1 MKKHIFLLT
10 IFLAL
15 LLISCAVT
23 TPEVSNSASISE
35 LEASSQA
42 SENQERPSYES
53 ESQAEQSQSVSQG
66 ESESLSSEE
75 SSTQSAEKPT
85 ETQTEAQSE
94 TQSPSIEGVSYIVTC
109 ISGTKN
115 AYTVSNNTIT
125 FTEIAENS
133 VYAISGELNGNV
145 IIDVGETY
153 NFELQLMNFTLS
165 SSTDSPIVVLSADN
179 VDIKAK
185 VNTENF
191 IYDNREAV
199 DETDTTKYSASI
211 YALSDLDICGQG
223 KLTLVSK
230 SNNGIHT
237 KDDLVVK
244 NLTLYVKCVDN
255 AIKGNDSVTIENA
268 TTTLVATQGDCIKTT
283 SSNISETN
291 NIQRGTIAISGGTHN
306 LYSACDGIDSAYD
319 VRIDEPS
326 TVINIYTYKY
336 SEYSEEV
343 TATSESNYYIRYSSR
358 NYSYSIKY
366 FNSSTDYVWENA
378 TYYSSVAGGRSTYYY
393 YSVPKRSEYSS
404 FIVYMYSSSQSQGQ
418 DTSYYACTES
428 KSHNASYDTIAL
440 SYRQSTLSSSW
451 TNYSTSSAQG
461 GMGGMGGMSEGN
473 SDKGVYSTKGIKASN
488 EIVINDGVISIT
500 AYDDAI
506 HANNDVA
513 LENGESPLGSVTIN
527 GGSITV
533 SSNDD
538 GLHADGTLLITAGSV
553 SVTKSYEGLEGAFI
567 KINGGSTSV
576 ISSDDGLNGASTTG
590 YAIEITGGEIYV
602 YCTGD
607 GIDSNSTT
615 SKGAILFSGGKTVV
629 ICKSNGNSAIDSD
642 GGYTH
647 TDGSVVAIM
656 SSGGMTSETTNGNTQ
671 GRTVKSS
678 LSLSS
683 GAYLTVSVS
692 GTTVVTVKMPCS
704 MTSYVVYL
712 GSSSATI
719 SSTST
724 TTVALDSNGVC
735 WNN

>member
-23 TPEVSNSASISE
+23 TPEVSSSASISE

-145 IIDVGETY
+145 IIDVGEAY

-185 VNTENF
+185 INTENF

-283 SSNISETN
+283 NSNISETN

-326 TVINIYTYKY
+326 TVINIYTDKY

-461 GMGGMGGMSEGN
+461 GMSEGN
-473 SDKGVYSTKGIKASN
+473 SDKGAYSTKGIKASN

-506 HANNDVA
+506 HANNDVV
-513 LENGESPLGSVTIN
+513 LENGESPLGSITIN

-629 ICKSNGNSAIDSD
+629 ICNSNGNSAIDSD

-647 TDGSVVAIM
+647 TGGSVVAIM

-683 GAYLTVSVS
+683 DAYLTVSVS